1 MITANMMCGLQLLLS
16 QAAQCGQDSGC
27 PDAPV
32 SGAVSSGRMCPLSVY
47 TNGAA
52 SEVLP
57 HTVVALQ
64 LRLQD
69 FPRERDHRGPM
80 RCSLPRSGI
89 LTAFPVFREMAI
101 HADPLHPNAESAL
114 QLK

>member
-1 MITANMMCGLQLLLS
+1 MMCGLQLLLS

-32 SGAVSSGRMCPLSVY
+32 YGAVSSGRMCALPVY

-52 SEVLP
+52 SEALP
-57 HTVVALQ
+57 RTVAGLQ

-69 FPRERDHRGPM
+69 FPRKRDHRGLI
-80 RCSLPRSGI
+80 RCLLPRSGI
-89 LTAFPVFREMAI
+89 LSAFPVFREMAI
-101 HADPLHPNAESAL
+101 HWDPLHPNAESAL